1 MINQE
6 STELIEIEE
15 AAERVKNEMNS
26 ALISSPAAVREYMR
40 HLARSRGKFIR
51 AMTVLTCS
59 DNGEGYVPPDAIRFA
74 AAVEIL
80 HLATLVHDDVID
92 DADLRRGDATLQKM
106 YGKHTAVVCGDYL
119 FCLALKQAS
128 LVQNRKDYLDLEFP
142 DYMSR
147 VCLGELYETQNHF
160 NLDLTFSRYLRIID
174 GKTAALFEA
183 SCFAGAIVSQQPSRE
198 MKKYK
203 RFGRY
208 IGLIFQLTDD
218 CIDFEVPEKLA
229 KKPVQ
234 SDFEQG
240 VVTLPLIYTFSKD
253 SSCKEKAREHRL
265 AQPEMDSAVRRAGGL
280 DFTHSI
286 AKRYYDKALKI
297 LDSLNTTQAKK
308 DRLQSILDR
317 AFYGLKKNPQKT

>member
-1 MINQE
+1 MINQK
-6 STELIEIEE
+6 STELIGIEE
-15 AAERVKNEMNS
+15 AAERVKCEMNS
-26 ALISSPAAVREYMR
+26 ALVGSPPAVREYMR

-51 AMTVLTCS
+51 ALTVLSCS

-74 AAVEIL
+74 VAVEIL

-92 DADLRRGDATLQKM
+92 DADLRRGDVTLQKK

-119 FCLALKQAS
+119 FCLALRQAS
-128 LVQNRKDYLDLEFP
+128 LVQNRQEYLDFEFP

-160 NLDLTFSRYLRIID
+160 NLDLTISRYLRIID

-183 SCFAGAIVSQQPSRE
+183 SCFAGAIVSHQSSRE
-198 MKKYK
+198 TKKYK

-234 SDFEQG
+234 SDFSQG
-240 VVTLPLIYTFSKD
+240 VVTLPLIYTFFKD
-253 SSCKEKAREHRL
+253 TSCKEKAKEHRL
-265 AQPEMDSAVRRAGGL
+265 TQSEMDSAVRRAGGL
-280 DFTHSI
+280 EFTHSI

-297 LDSLNTTQAKK
+297 LQSLSTTQAKK
-308 DRLQSILDR
+308 DRLKDILDR
-317 AFYGLKKNPQKT
+317 AFYGLKKKPQ